1 MDQIVYV
8 DMLTMYIN
16 FIQWVLFCLK
26 KKCIF
31 FFFSNMGEAIGAL
44 ELGVRSHSHI
54 QKVVIYNLANSGK
67 LYLILNSHI

>member
-1 MDQIVYV
+1 MG
-8 DMLTMYIN
+8 T
-16 FIQWVLFCLK
+16 FLFK